1 MLNHDLKEAL
11 TFEDVLLIPAK
22 SAVLPNQTALQTRAS
37 RNLSLNIPL
46 LSAAMDTVTESRLAI
61 ALAQEGGLGII
72 HKNMSIEQQV
82 EQVARVKK
90 ARSAV
95 IEDPITMPPEAT
107 IRQALEIMERYNIS
121 GVPVIDHDK
130 LVGILTHRDLR
141 FVDTYDA
148 PISSMMTTKLVVV
161 PEGTTPEEAKRIMHG
176 HRIEKLPVVDESD
189 RLKVLMTIKDIIKAE
204 QHPHACTDE
213 RGRLRVGAAVS
224 VGEGDRERA
233 RALVGVKVDVLVVD
247 TAHGHNQMVLDM
259 VKWVKSEFPQTEVIA
274 GNVGTAEATRDLIA
288 AGAAGVKVGIGPGSI
303 CTTRIVTGA
312 GMPQI
317 TAIDECARA
326 AAEFGVPIIADG
338 GIKYSGDLTKA
349 IAAGANTVMIGS
361 LFAGTDE
368 APGETILYQ
377 GRTYKYYRGMGSL
390 GAMAQG
396 SKSRYFQDDVTAA
409 SKLVPEGIEGRVPS
423 RGPLRDVVYQLVGGL
438 RNGMGYTGCATID
451 DLRGKAR
458 FVRVSNAGLRES
470 HVHDVIIIKEA
481 PNYQIT

>member
-22 SAVLPNQTALQTRAS
+22 SNMLPSQAVLHTRAS
-37 RNLSLNIPL
+37 RNLRLNIPL

-72 HKNMSIEQQV
+72 HKNMGIDQQV
-82 EQVARVKK
+82 EQVAKVKK

-95 IEDPITMPPEAT
+95 IEDPITMPPNAT
-107 IRQALEIMERYNIS
+107 IREAQEIMERYNIS
-121 GVPVIDHDK
+121 GVPVIDK
-130 LVGILTHRDLR
+130 GRLVGILTHRDLR

-161 PEGTTPEEAKRIMHG
+161 PEGTKPEEAKRIMHG

-189 RLKVLMTIKDIIKAE
+189 RLKALMTIKDIIKAE
-204 QHPHACTDE
+204 QHPNACTDE

-233 RALVGVKVDVLVVD
+233 RALVSVKVDVLVVD
-247 TAHGHNQMVLDM
+247 TAHGHNQMVSDM
-259 VKWVKSEFPQTEVIA
+259 VRWLKSEFPHTDVIA
-274 GNVGTAEATRDLIA
+274 GNVGTAEATRDLIQ
-288 AGAAGVKVGIGPGSI
+288 AGADGVKVGIGPGSI

-317 TAIDECARA
+317 TAVDDCARA
-326 AAEFGVPIIADG
+326 AAEFDVPIIADG
-338 GIKYSGDLTKA
+338 GIKYSGDVTKA
-349 IAAGANTVMIGS
+349 IAAGASSVMIGS

-396 SKSRYFQDDVTAA
+396 SKSRYFQEDVAA
-409 SKLVPEGIEGRVPS
+409 SSKLVPEGIEGRVPS
-423 RGPLRDVVYQLVGGL
+423 RGPMRDVVYQLVGGL
-438 RNGMGYTGCATID
+438 RNGMGYTGCASID
-451 DLRGKAR
+451 ELRTKAR
-458 FVRVSNAGLRES
+458 FVRVSHAGLRES

>member
-90 ARSAV
+90 ARAAV

-288 AGAAGVKVGIGPGSI
+288 AGADGVKVGIGPGSI